1 MLASLT
7 VCRGVGQWGCVRVR
21 CTVGT
26 ERTHFPPRLSLAPSG
41 PTRPSNTSIYE
52 PKYMKIFYICCT
64 AKNGSADL
72 SVIYFYHFRNLI
84 FILEKCIANSTV
96 INVHTNSLPSMRV
109 CCMIMQPG
117 LMCQYSFSCRLRYF
131 LDQVVYL

>member
-26 ERTHFPPRLSLAPSG
+26 ERTHSPPRLSG

-52 PKYMKIFYICCT
+52 PKYMTIFYICCT
-64 AKNGSADL
+64 GKNGSADL
-72 SVIYFYHFRNLI
+72 PVIYFYHFRYFI
-84 FILEKCIANSTV
+84 FILEKGISNSSYN
-96 INVHTNSLPSMRV
+96 IHTNSLPSMLFCR
-109 CCMIMQPG
+109 MIMQPG
-117 LMCQYSFSCRLRYF
+117 LMCQYSLSCRLNYF
-131 LDQVVYL
+131 LDLVVYL